1 MKETRKTNR
10 IGLRI
15 EDSLF
20 YAATKK
26 AESIGLSLSSYIR
39 MLMTIDIN
47 NEKDKN
53 T

>member
-1 MKETRKTNR
+1 MSIKKTNR

-20 YAATKK
+20 EAATKK
-26 AESIGLSLSSYIR
+26 AASIGLSLSSYIR
-39 MLMTIDIN
+39 MLMTIDI
-47 NEKDKN
+47 KDGKKEN